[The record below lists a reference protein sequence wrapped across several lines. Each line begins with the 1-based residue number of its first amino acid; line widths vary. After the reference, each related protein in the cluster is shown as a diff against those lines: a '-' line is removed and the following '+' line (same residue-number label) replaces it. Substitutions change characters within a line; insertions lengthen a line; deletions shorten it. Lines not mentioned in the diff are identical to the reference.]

1 MKKLEW
7 NVYLIDS
14 NTDEATV
21 FNVFNNYNF
30 NWGLKQVKKEFRKR
44 KLNEL
49 DLNKKDYAWFSEEIR
64 KKALYSFWGKFE
76 YEVIISSK
84 LPTIPLEEVNRIKN
98 INLDDYKSNKIPL
111 HSLLGTTI
119 DIYSQLR
126 LNWDTFIKYILENFR
141 KIKIR

>member
-14 NTDEATV
+14 NTDEATIY
-21 FNVFNNYNF
+21 NVFNSYNF
-30 NWGLKQVKKEFRKR
+30 NWGLKQVKKEFRKK

-49 DLNKKDYAWFSEEIR
+49 NLNKKDYAWFSEEIR
-64 KKALYSFWGKFE
+64 KKALYSFWSKSE

-84 LPTIPLEEVNRIKN
+84 LPTIPIEEVNRIKN

-119 DIYSQLR
+119 DVYSQLR
-126 LNWDTFIKYILENFR
+126 LNWDPFIKYILENLR